1 MPAEIPVAAGEPKS
15 LEFSDAAGC
24 QAWLARLPQANA
36 AQRHETLAAQSQLL
50 VTATVSPAVKFEMW
64 ELLRE
69 PVAAAQAEMARN
81 CRGRPLPLDANDQK
95 AWQQVTGLWRTL
107 ASGYDALID
116 AMASTAPELASDAH
130 VICQRALRYTALA
143 LFEHCHI
150 YHAASGELWR
160 QLHRLYVFS
169 ENAGVARTA
178 VSDPAGRA
186 SAKTSCAGTYVHAL
200 LMQLAQPDA
209 LTGEQLDRVDRWLER
224 WEELV
229 VLSPDPLPA
238 GAIPAVAVNLSSEKG
253 AGLASQ
259 MPAAGVRHLNLE
271 ALSKAL
277 RQVAAALKQQSPA
290 QLGLGDLSRE
300 SCEHLLRLLHIQWC
314 AAGTG
319 RADERTPASI
329 KVMISPNLASMH
341 FHLTGKAFRQPGK
354 ELTAAERQRL
364 DMFGSVT
371 EAGEAALA
379 SQRSAALET
388 WVIVNQSVSGF
399 LGTAREKEVVSRIS
413 HHQLVALQP
422 PARKVM
428 YLGIVQRLNVDEA
441 GTMWIGL
448 RIILGAPQAA
458 AARPVEPAGGQYERA
473 LLMPADPARNIPASI
488 LLLPGTYQSGRA
500 LSVHVEKDK
509 ERRIKLQALLDKGA
523 NFERATYAAA

>member
-1 MPAEIPVAAGEPKS
+1 MPAEIPVTVEPTS
-15 LEFSDAAGC
+15 LEFADAAGC
-24 QAWLARLPQANA
+24 QAWLARLPRSNP
-36 AQRHETLAAQSQLL
+36 AQCHEALAVQSRLL
-50 VTATVSPAVKFEMW
+50 VAAAVAPGAKFAIL

-69 PVAAAQAEMARN
+69 PVAAAQAEMAKK
-81 CRGRPLPLDANDQK
+81 CRGRPLPLDGDDQK
-95 AWQQVTGLWRTL
+95 TWQQVAGLWRAM

-116 AMASTAPELASDAH
+116 AMASTAPELASDAQI
-130 VICQRALRYTALA
+130 ICQRALRYTALA

-169 ENAGVARTA
+169 ENAGLATTPVN
-178 VSDPAGRA
+178 DPAGRA
-186 SAKTSCAGTYVHAL
+186 TAKTSCAGTYVHAL
-200 LMQLAQPDA
+200 LIQLAQPDA
-209 LTGEQLDRVDRWLER
+209 LTGEELDQVDRWLEK

-229 VLSPDPLPA
+229 TLSPDPLPA
-238 GAIPAVAVNLSSEKG
+238 STIPAVAANLASERG

-259 MPAAGVRHLNLE
+259 MPAAGVRHFNLE
-271 ALSKAL
+271 ALSKAM
-277 RQVAAALKQQSPA
+277 RQLAAALKQQSPA
-290 QLGLGDLSRE
+290 QLGLGDLSRQF
-300 SCEHLLRLLHIQWC
+300 CEHLLRLLHIQWC

-319 RADERTPASI
+319 RADERTPAAI

-364 DMFGSVT
+364 DMFGSVS

-399 LGTAREKEVVSRIS
+399 LGTAREKEVVSRIT

-441 GTMWIGL
+441 GMMWIGL
-448 RIILGAPQAA
+448 RIILGSPQAA
-458 AARPVEPAGGQYERA
+458 AVRAVETAGGQYERA
-473 LLMPADPARNIPASI
+473 LLMPADAVRNLPASI
-488 LLLPGTYQSGRA
+488 IMLPGTYQPGRA
-500 LSVHVEKDK
+500 LSLHIEKEK
-509 ERRIKLQALLDKGA
+509 ERRIKLQALLDQGA

>member
-1 MPAEIPVAAGEPKS
+1 MPAETPAAAGGPS

-24 QAWLARLPQANA
+24 QAWIARLPLTNPAQCHA
-36 AQRHETLAAQSQLL
+36 ALAAQLRALMS
-50 VTATVSPAVKFEMW
+50 AAIAPAVKFALF

-69 PVAAAQAEMARN
+69 PVAAAQAEMAKS
-81 CRGRPLPLDANDQK
+81 CRGRPLPLDGNSQK
-95 AWQQVTGLWRTL
+95 AWQEVTGLWRAM
-107 ASGYDALID
+107 ASGYDSLID
-116 AMASTAPELASDAH
+116 AMASTAPELASDAQ

-143 LFEHCHI
+143 LFEYCHI

-160 QLHRLYVFS
+160 QLHRLYVFA
-169 ENAGVARTA
+169 ENAGLATTA
-178 VSDPAGRA
+178 LSDPAGRE
-186 SAKTSCAGTYVHAL
+186 SAKTSCLGTYVHAL
-200 LMQLAQPDA
+200 LMHLGQPDA
-209 LTGEQLDRVDRWLER
+209 LTGEQLDQVDRWLEK
-224 WEELV
+224 WEALV
-229 VLSPDPLPA
+229 VLSPDTLA
-238 GAIPAVAVNLSSEKG
+238 ASAIPAVAVNLASEKG
-253 AGLASQ
+253 AGLAGQ

-277 RQVAAALKQQSPA
+277 RQLAAALKQQTPV
-290 QLGLGDLSRE
+290 QLGLGDLPRE
-300 SCEHLLRLLHIQWC
+300 SCEHLLRSLHIQWC

-319 RADERTPASI
+319 RVDERTPASI

-364 DMFGSVT
+364 DMFGSVS
-371 EAGEAALA
+371 EAGEQALA

-428 YLGIVQRLNVDEA
+428 YLGIVQRLNVDET
-441 GTMWIGL
+441 GMMWIGL

-458 AARPVEPAGGQYERA
+458 AVRAVEPAGGQYERA
-473 LLMPADPARNIPASI
+473 LLMPADAARNIPASI
-488 LLLPGTYQSGRA
+488 IMVPGTYQSGRA
-500 LSVHVEKDK
+500 LSLHVEKEK